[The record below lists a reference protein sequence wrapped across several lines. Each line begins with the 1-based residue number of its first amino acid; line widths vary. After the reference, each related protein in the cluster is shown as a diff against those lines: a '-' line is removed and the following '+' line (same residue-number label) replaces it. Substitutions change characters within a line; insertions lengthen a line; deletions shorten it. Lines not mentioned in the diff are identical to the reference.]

1 MCKFKFKR
9 VYNEL
14 LDYCH
19 EITLNEH
26 KYEIKVSIK
35 VHKKD
40 KTISYIEAFNYAF
53 AYSYHLLKN
62 NINKDAE
69 YIYNVIVRQHEINE
83 MEVDLREAKQ
93 IYAKIYGYG
102 R

>member
-1 MCKFKFKR
+1 MCQFKFKR

-14 LDYCH
+14 LDYCN

-40 KTISYIEAFNYAF
+40 KTISYLEAFHYAF

-62 NINKDAE
+62 NINEDAE
-69 YIYNVIVRQHEINE
+69 YIHNVIVQHREIDE
-83 MEVDLREAKQ
+83 MEADLREAKQ
-93 IYAKIYGYG
+93 IYAKIYGYE